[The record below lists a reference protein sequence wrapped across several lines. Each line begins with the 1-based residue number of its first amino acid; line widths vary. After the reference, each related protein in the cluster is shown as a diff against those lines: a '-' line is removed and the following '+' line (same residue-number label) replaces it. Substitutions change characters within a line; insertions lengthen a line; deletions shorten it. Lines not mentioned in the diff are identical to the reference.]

1 MHEFSSLTEGNS
13 DDTEDDYTVMHHQLI
28 CAVDRLM
35 NPSSVLQSVDGANV
49 DRLCRYLK
57 LQN

>member
-1 MHEFSSLTEGNS
+1 MHEFSSLIEGNS

-49 DRLCRYLK
+49 DRLCRYL
-57 LQN
+57 